1 MDVLCGW
8 SPGLAGVIAL
18 VTPGRRRGG
27 ERHRREKEWFLEGM
41 GHTHISLLSNSFH
54 E

>member
-1 MDVLCGW
+1 MDVPCGW

-18 VTPGRRRGG
+18 VTPERRRGG

-41 GHTHISLLSNSFH
+41 GHISHFH
-54 E
+54 SI